1 MPGSLGTVSSQYG
14 SRIYL
19 VMSQQKS
26 CEEEYAVRWHI
37 RFWGCFLGTFSK
49 AYLIAVGKAL
59 MCSL

>member
-1 MPGSLGTVSSQYG
+1 
-14 SRIYL
+14 
-19 VMSQQKS
+19 MSQQKS